1 MTLCETSWFKKE
13 YMTQNYYS
21 QRKTLRAF
29 EKLWTKLEGIINRFT
44 QSDFN
49 PFYHLGTL
57 TIFMLLV
64 LIGTGI
70 YLTVIYRPGLDVAYA
85 TVEKIDSNWFGSL
98 MRSVHRY
105 SSDAMILLIVLHLL
119 KMLFS
124 DRYWGQR
131 WLAWTSGW
139 IMLAGTWLTGTFGYW
154 LIWDER
160 AQWMTEYMMN
170 TLGGTSGLTYVAADI
185 ESRTFSNFVII
196 LFLHV
201 FLPLIGFLGIY
212 IHGLRLSRARWW
224 SPRWVSV
231 QAIIGLVI
239 LSLIKPVQSAAPAD
253 LSRLVESTRMDAYYL
268 GFLPLIDAWGNVIF
282 WGLAILVGGSL
293 FLLPWLASGRD
304 LGPARITDPK
314 CTGCNICYAEC
325 PFDAIRMVDRD
336 DDSGYH
342 KLAIINAKQCTGC
355 GICVGACPTD
365 AIDLVGGYN
374 NEQVFNAVKGALR
387 REKKEGKSVTVLF
400 ASHRDEALGGLPS
413 SLTLLSRG
421 EGDSS
426 LSPSGRG
433 AGVRENTPIAVSS
446 WGENEAAR
454 VITAVLPSAS
464 AVNVEWIKSLL
475 NGEGARDVVILSHP
489 YDDGVYREDAHWIA
503 SRLHL
508 RPALVKE
515 GLHWLETTPGDVKT
529 VERFLNELHQPEA
542 QNAKRPPA
550 LPPVKERNKLIPSL
564 VSGLF
569 GTILLLGM
577 FALALPLDIPAGM
590 KSAEGSAL
598 RVAVDARGKIS
609 AANIPP
615 GVTLPEGADAERIF
629 GGTHFPI
636 SVRVFLNGEVILDE
650 TYQPSG
656 LSRNGRISALE
667 FLQIAPGAHQVE
679 IFIKDDDG
687 EFRLAYSGDVYFEKG
702 RAVVLAYDESRDEF
716 ALR

>member
-1 MTLCETSWFKKE
+1 
-13 YMTQNYYS
+13 MTQNYYA

-29 EKLWTKLEGIINRFT
+29 EKLWTKLEGLVNRFT
-44 QSDFN
+44 KSDFN

-70 YLTVIYRPGLDVAYA
+70 YLTAIYRPGLDVAYA
-85 TVEKIDSNWFGSL
+85 TVEKIDSNWFGLL

-105 SSDAMILLIVLHLL
+105 ASDAMILLIILHLL

-124 DRYWGQR
+124 DRYWGSR

-139 IMLAGTWLTGTFGYW
+139 IMLAVTWLVGTFGYW

-170 TLGGTSGLTYVAADI
+170 TLAGTSGLTYVATDI
-185 ESRTFSNFVII
+185 ASRTFSNFVII

-231 QAIIGLVI
+231 QAIVGLVI
-239 LSLIKPVQSAAPAD
+239 LSLIKPAMSAPRAD
-253 LSRLVESTRMDAYYL
+253 LSRLVESVPMDAYYL

-282 WGLAILVGGSL
+282 WGLVILVGGTL

-304 LGPARITDPK
+304 LGPASVTDPK

-325 PFDAIRMVDRD
+325 PFDAIRMVERD
-336 DDSGYH
+336 DDSGFQ

-365 AIDLVGGYN
+365 AIDMAGGYN
-374 NEQVFNAVKGALR
+374 NEQVFGAIKGALH
-387 REKKEGKSVTVLF
+387 RERKEGNPVTVLF
-400 ASHRDEALGGLPS
+400 ASHRDEALGGLPAV
-413 SLTLLSRG
+413 LNVN
-421 EGDSS
+421 
-426 LSPSGRG
+426 G
-433 AGVRENTPIAVSS
+433 ANPPVTVSA
-446 WGENEAAR
+446 WGEKEAAR
-454 VITAVLPSAS
+454 VVTAVLPSAS
-464 AVNVEWIKSLL
+464 TVNIEWIKSLE
-475 NGEGARDVVILSHP
+475 NEGARDVVILSHP
-489 YDDGVYREDAHWIA
+489 YDDGIYREDSHWLLN
-503 SRLHL
+503 RLHL

-515 GLHWLETTPGDVKT
+515 GLHWLETTPGDAKA
-529 VERFLNELHQPEA
+529 VEDYLNDLHNLETQNEKQP
-542 QNAKRPPA
+542 PS

-564 VSGLF
+564 VSGLV

-590 KSAEGSAL
+590 KAAEGSAL
-598 RVAVDARGKIS
+598 RVAVDARGKIAS
-609 AANIPP
+609 ANIPE
-615 GVTLPEGADAERIF
+615 GVTLPEGADAEKIF
-629 GGTHFPI
+629 GGTHYPI
-636 SVRVFLNGEVILDE
+636 SVRVSVDGELILED
-650 TYQPSG
+650 TYKPSG
-656 LSRNGRISALE
+656 LSGNGRISALK
-667 FLQIAPGAHQVE
+667 FLEIESGTHQIEVL
-679 IFIKDDDG
+679 IKDDDG
-687 EFRLAYSGDVYFEKG
+687 DFRSVYLGNVNFEKG
-702 RAVVLAYDESRDEF
+702 QVLVLAYDETLDAF
-716 ALR
+716 VLRP

>member
-1 MTLCETSWFKKE
+1 MTLNP
-13 YMTQNYYS
+13 YA
-21 QRKTLRAF
+21 QRKTLRTF
-29 EKLWTKLEGIINRFT
+29 EKLWTKLEGIVNRFT
-44 QSDFN
+44 KSDFN

-70 YLTVIYRPGLDVAYA
+70 YLTAIYRPGLDVAYA

-98 MRSVHRY
+98 IRSIHRY
-105 SSDAMILLIVLHLL
+105 SSDAMILLIFLHLL

-139 IMLAGTWLTGTFGYW
+139 IMLAGVWLSGTFGYW
-154 LIWDER
+154 LIWDQR

-170 TLGGTSGLTYVAADI
+170 TIAGTSGLTYVAADI

-196 LFLHV
+196 LFLHI

-239 LSLIKPVQSAAPAD
+239 LSLIKPVQSALPAD
-253 LSRLVESTRMDAYYL
+253 LSTMVSSTPMDAYYL
-268 GFLPLIDAWGNVIF
+268 GFLPLIDAWGNLIF
-282 WGLAILVGGSL
+282 WGLAILIGGTL

-304 LGPARITDPK
+304 LGPASITEPK
-314 CTGCNICYAEC
+314 CTGCNICYVEC
-325 PFDAIRMVDRD
+325 PFDAIRMVDRN

-342 KLAIINAKQCTGC
+342 KLAIINAAQCTGC
-355 GICVGACPTD
+355 AICVGSCPTD
-365 AIDLVGGYN
+365 AIDLIGGYN
-374 NEQVFNAVKGALR
+374 NEQIFNAVKGALH
-387 REKKEGKSVTVLF
+387 REKNEGKSVTVLF
-400 ASHRDEALGGLPS
+400 ASHRDEALGGLPAA
-413 SLTLLSRG
+413 LTPAPLPTAPTHVPKG
-421 EGDSS
+421 EGIQNEKN
-426 LSPSGRG
+426 
-433 AGVRENTPIAVSS
+433 APIAVSA

-454 VITAVLPSAS
+454 VITAVLPSAG
-464 AVNVEWIKSLL
+464 AVNIEWIKKLE
-475 NGEGARDVVILSHP
+475 NEGARDIIILAHP

-508 RPALVKE
+508 RPALVRE
-515 GLHWLETTPGDVKT
+515 GLHWLETTPGDAKA
-529 VERFLNELHQPEA
+529 VEAFLNELYKN
-542 QNAKRPPA
+542 QNGKRPPT
-550 LPPVKERNKLIPSL
+550 LPPVKERSKLIPSL

-577 FALALPLDIPAGM
+577 FALALPLDIPSSMQA
-590 KSAEGSAL
+590 AEGSAL

-609 AANIPP
+609 AANIPA
-615 GVTLPEGADAERIF
+615 GVTLPEGADAEKIF

-636 SVRVFLNGEVILDE
+636 SVRVLLDGDVILNE

-656 LSRNGRISALE
+656 LSGNGRISELAFLEVAL
-667 FLQIAPGAHQVE
+667 GTYQVE
-679 IFIKDDDG
+679 VFIKDDDG
-687 EFRLAYSGDVYFEKG
+687 DFRSAYAGEVNFEKG
-702 RAVVLAYDESRDEF
+702 RVLNLVYDENTDVF
-716 ALR
+716 VLRP

>member
-1 MTLCETSWFKKE
+1 MTHNL
-13 YMTQNYYS
+13 YAR
-21 QRKTLRAF
+21 RKTLRAF
-29 EKLWTKLEGIINRFT
+29 EKLWTKLEGLVNRFT
-44 QSDFN
+44 KSDFN

-57 TIFMLLV
+57 TIFMLLL

-70 YLTVIYRPGLDVAYA
+70 YLTAIYRPGLDVAYA

-98 MRSVHRY
+98 MRSIHRY
-105 SSDAMILLIVLHLL
+105 ASDAMILLIVLHLL

-139 IMLAGTWLTGTFGYW
+139 IMLATTWLVGTMGYW

-170 TLGGTSGLTYVAADI
+170 TLAGTSGLTYVAADI

-224 SPRWVSV
+224 SPRWVSA
-231 QAIIGLVI
+231 QAIVGLVI
-239 LSLIKPVQSAAPAD
+239 LSLIKPAMSAAPAD
-253 LSRLVESTRMDAYYL
+253 LSRLVESTPMDAYYL

-304 LGPARITDPK
+304 LGPAFVTDEQ

-325 PFDAIRMVDRD
+325 PFDAIRMVTRD
-336 DDSGYH
+336 DDSGYQ
-342 KLAIINAKQCTGC
+342 KLAIINAAQCTGC
-355 GICVGACPTD
+355 GICVGSCPTD
-365 AIDLVGGYN
+365 AIDMAGGYN
-374 NEQVFNAVKGALR
+374 NEQVFNAIKGALH
-387 REKKEGKSVTVLF
+387 REKKEGNPVTVLF

-413 SLTLLSRG
+413 PLPLSQRERGLNPLLPLG
-421 EGDSS
+421 EG
-426 LSPSGRG
+426 LGM
-433 AGVRENTPIAVSS
+433 RENPPVFVST
-446 WGENEAAR
+446 WNGNTR
-454 VITAVLPSAS
+454 VVTAVLPSAG
-464 AVNVEWIKSLL
+464 AVNIEWIKSLQS
-475 NGEGARDVVILSHP
+475 EGARDVVILAHP
-489 YDDGVYREDAHWIA
+489 YDDGVYREDAHWIS

-508 RPALVKE
+508 RPALVRE
-515 GLHWLETTPGDVKT
+515 GLHWLETTPGDAKT
-529 VERFLNELHQPEA
+529 VERFLNDLHKSETQT
-542 QNAKRPPA
+542 AKQPPA

-564 VSGLF
+564 VSGLV

-590 KSAEGSAL
+590 QAAQGSAL

-609 AANIPP
+609 SANIPE
-615 GVTLPEGADAERIF
+615 GVTLPEGADAEKIF

-636 SVRVFLNGEVILDE
+636 SVRVLLDGETVLDE
-650 TYQPSG
+650 TYKPSG
-656 LSRNGRISALE
+656 LSGNGRISTLE

-687 EFRLAYSGDVYFEKG
+687 DFRLAYSGEVNFEKG
-702 RAVVLAYDESRDEF
+702 RTLILAYDEGADVFVKR
-716 ALR
+716 